1 MITFDFEKF
10 VVNATPYSIGD
21 VAFPDRYLCT
31 VHLKSEG
38 KISNEISETFTIP
51 YENHDNLTKEIV
63 LSKVSGAIKNG
74 KDRGITLMECAQDL
88 TLMAFEELYKQI
100 EDNAGTLAEIR
111 SWAEEFE
118 KIWWETPEEEREDY
132 LDTLQKFAESKLHP
146 INLDLLHI
154 EDRDIIQVISTPEGK
169 QIKYLGYFYKAD
181 DGWRNVCILN
191 FQVPLDEWKRMS
203 SEEIYDKASEHKQY
217 ISDYKEYEL
226 KRVLECYLS
235 YHAVSLPDE
244 FLNKVT
250 PDGTYIL

>member
-38 KISNEISETFTIP
+38 KISNEISETFTIL
-51 YENHDNLTKEIV
+51 YEKLDNLTKEIV

-74 KDRGITLMECAQDL
+74 KDRAITLMECAQDL

-118 KIWWETPEEEREDY
+118 KIWWDTPEEEREDY
-132 LDTLQKFAESKLHP
+132 FDSLEKFAESKLHP
-146 INLDLLHI
+146 IDLDLLAI

-181 DGWRNVCILN
+181 GEWRCVSICN
-191 FQVPLDEWKRMS
+191 FQVPLEEWKRMS
-203 SEEIYDKASEHKQY
+203 SEEIYDKASECEQY
-217 ISDYKEYEL
+217 IRDYKVYES
-226 KRVLECYLS
+226 KIALEDYLS
-235 YHAVSLPDE
+235 FHAVSLPNAL
-244 FLNKVT
+244 LNKET